1 MSLTR
6 RIATAILTLVLAAWS
21 GAALADTAEAMCE
34 MRKDGETKQGAT
46 GPCTFSQRQG
56 YVSIDLR
63 NGDRIELSPTG
74 RPDHFKDQK
83 GKSVVLTVSGNS
95 NEYKWDGKKLI
106 VRWTAGSGASSG
118 SGHGSGHGDTP
129 HALRDLVGARAG
141 SAEEQVRERGY
152 TYRNTE
158 TSGNTKYSNWRE
170 NSTGRC
176 VLIRTEDGR
185 YAAISYVTEID
196 CEKGGSGHGGGGNS
210 HVDGQWDPI
219 PCRFTGE
226 RKTCHASTSFSQAGT
241 GIEVKFPDGFVRK
254 FVYDGGNFRSND
266 GLRWTSRKQGGTY
279 YVSNDN
285 QEEFEIPA
293 GWFR

>member
-1 MSLTR
+1 MKTVRMFALPLFLLS
-6 RIATAILTLVLAAWS
+6 VAAGS

-34 MRKDGETKQGAT
+34 MRKDGETKQGAS

-63 NGDRIELSPTG
+63 NGDRIELSPADK
-74 RPDHFKDQK
+74 PNHFKDEK
-83 GKSVVLTVSGNS
+83 GKTVVRTVTDNGQ
-95 NEYKWDGKKLI
+95 EYKWDGKKLI
-106 VRWTAGSGASSG
+106 VRWSAASGASSG
-118 SGHGSGHGDTP
+118 SGSGSGHGDTP

-141 SAEEQVRERGY
+141 QAEQLVRERGY

-158 TSGNTKYSNWRE
+158 ESGNAKYSNWRE
-170 NSTGRC
+170 NATGRC

-185 YAAISYVTEID
+185 YAAISYVIEAD
-196 CEKGGSGHGGGGNS
+196 CQKGEPEHGGGSG

-226 RKTCHASTSFSQAGT
+226 RKTCHANTSFSQAGT
-241 GIEVKFPDGFVRK
+241 SIEVKFPDGFVRK

-266 GLRWTSRKQGGTY
+266 GLSWTSRKQGDTY
-279 YVSNDN
+279 FVSNDN
-285 QEEFEIPA
+285 KEEFEIPA
-293 GWFR
+293 SWFR